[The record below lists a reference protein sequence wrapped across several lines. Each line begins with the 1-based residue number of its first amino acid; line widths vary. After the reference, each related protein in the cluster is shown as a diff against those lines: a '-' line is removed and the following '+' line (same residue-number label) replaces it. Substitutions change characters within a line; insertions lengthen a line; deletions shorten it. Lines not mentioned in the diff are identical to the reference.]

1 MSHSI
6 FAKSTLRQPIRTVLL
21 LLITAL
27 MVFAFTARAAEYLLV
42 KQETE
47 RLGSYYRAIGQLSRV
62 DQDHGASADEAISL
76 LENDPRVAFVDQ
88 PRYLSAVIQD
98 IYNADIGGQ
107 TRFAVANTK
116 NLDFFFTG
124 IFKGTAETES
134 GDVLFIFEPE
144 ELLNGYSEFIEA
156 GRNVIIIVSQDEAI
170 DTVGIVKAMEMG
182 ERYLV
187 RGRFDSFDMSFY
199 LAHIPVRFYALP
211 LAENAPLF
219 YHIAA
224 GEELD
229 WSAPALSGVAAEMQR
244 CRDEQSALLA
254 VTTRDMS
261 AMPMV
266 HSNTRLYLTDG
277 RWLDS
282 TDQAMH
288 NKVCVINDAFA
299 QLRGLRVGDTITLTF
314 RNVLTSYGYIDYP
327 ANGDIPDYE
336 TASDTFEIVGLY
348 DYLKDDMRRS
358 SSSFYRNYAYFVD
371 SAVPAA
377 FDAFEDVR
385 TAGDLS
391 FVLTSPA
398 LEAEFLTQ
406 TQEQLSALGLRAE
419 FLENGWADFQVAVRP
434 MLHASLY
441 NLTVFALILPTA
453 LCVVAFFYFRARRRE
468 IAIARALGLPAG
480 VCMRQGALPLV
491 LIGFVGTVCGTVSG
505 WQYTLDHGMDT
516 LASLSAYGGDT
527 AEIVLP
533 YSWLAAIF
541 GGIFLLVLLL
551 ALGGTAYLSHRPTLE
566 LLQGGVQAKQKEKK
580 AAAQASLDMGQETA
594 ETQVSA
600 AAWTQ
605 PLPAVTMAK
614 RSSGIA
620 HMLRFVGC
628 HVRRSKAKSLLV
640 FLLAAL
646 FTVGLAAIRISIL
659 NSTAKVD
666 ELYQTVNV
674 NLELVKR
681 DSLTDVDGGF
691 ISQSTIDRIADTGFI
706 SNFYGEAECGVLDIK
721 RREDVRPA
729 AGGAP
734 AVSTDSTSQARQR
747 ALYSLRSFTELD
759 SFLSGNGSGV
769 DILYHTGWDESMFL
783 PQDWGTYEEAR
794 DWQSVLPVLLPQ
806 EIYEGYRITPG
817 ERIIM
822 KIERG
827 NGLDLIM
834 EVAGTYTGRVS
845 GGSTPV
851 ILTPAGV
858 MDVIMKGFPY
868 YSTARFNIDPA
879 RNRELNTFRA
889 ALDEII
895 NANRAGLVPLRTLL
909 LDEDLRNAIEPLE
922 DSIRLMEVLYPVALA
937 LSLLAAAGVSAL
949 LILTEARE
957 AAIMRV
963 LGTTK
968 LRSRIML
975 VLQIV
980 FVVLAGLLIGLT
992 AALGWSSSAGL
1003 ALAIFDMSALRAVA
1017 YLICAVTGSTAG
1029 AVTVTNRP
1037 PLELL
1042 QVKE

>member
-1 MSHSI
+1 MKINIFLHS
-6 FAKSTLRQPIRTVLL
+6 TRRQPIRTVLL

-62 DQDHGASADEAISL
+62 DQDHGTSADEAISL

-88 PRYLSAVIQD
+88 PRYLSAVMQD
-98 IYNADIGGQ
+98 IYNADTGGS
-107 TRFAVANTK
+107 TRFAVGNTK
-116 NLDFFFTG
+116 NLDFYFTAIFRG
-124 IFKGTAETES
+124 ISETAY
-134 GDVLFIFEPE
+134 GDVLFAFEPE
-144 ELLNGYSEFIEA
+144 ELLSGYPQFMA
-156 GRNVIIIVSQDEAI
+156 DGRSVLLVVSRDDGI
-170 DTVGIVKAMEMG
+170 DTVELVNSLQTG

-187 RGRFDSFDMSFY
+187 RGRFGRFD
-199 LAHIPVRFYALP
+199 LAGVPIRFDAIP

-229 WSAPALSGVAAEMQR
+229 WSAPALSGVAEEMRQ
-244 CRDEQSALLA
+244 CRGEQSALMA
-254 VTTRDMS
+254 VTTGDMS

-266 HSNTRLYLTDG
+266 YSDDHLYLTDG

-282 TDQAMH
+282 TDQAAH

-299 QLRGLRVGDTITLTF
+299 QLRGLKVGDTITLTF
-314 RNVLTSYGYIDYP
+314 RNVLTSYGYIVYP
-327 ANGDIPDYE
+327 ADGDIPDYE
-336 TASDTFEIVGLY
+336 TVSDTFEIVGLY
-348 DYLKDDMRRS
+348 DYLDADMQRRT
-358 SSSFYRNYAYFVD
+358 FYRNYAYFVD

-385 TAGDLS
+385 TTGDLS
-391 FVLTSPA
+391 FVLTAPA
-398 LEAEFLTQ
+398 LEAEFLAQ
-406 TQEQLSALGLRAE
+406 TQERLSALGLRAE
-419 FLENGWADFQVAVRP
+419 FLENGWADFQAAVQP

-441 NLTVFALILPTA
+441 NLIIFTIILPTA
-453 LCVVAFFYFRARRRE
+453 LCVVAFFYFRARRRD
-468 IAIARALGLPAG
+468 IAIARALGVPAG
-480 VCMRQGALPLV
+480 VCMRQGALPLA
-491 LIGFVGTVCGTVSG
+491 LIGLAGTVCGAVPG
-505 WQYTLDHGMDT
+505 WQYTLNHGADT
-516 LASLSAYGGDT
+516 LASLSAYGGGT
-527 AEIVLP
+527 AEISLP

-551 ALGGTAYLSHRPTLE
+551 ALGGMAYLSHRPTLE

-580 AAAQASLDMGQETA
+580 AAAQASPDMGQETA
-594 ETQVSA
+594 GAQVSA
-600 AAWTQ
+600 AAWAQ
-605 PLPAVTMAK
+605 PLPAVTTAK
-614 RSSGIA
+614 RSFSIA
-620 HMLRFVGC
+620 HALRFVGC
-628 HVRRSKAKSLLV
+628 YIRRSKAKGLLV

-646 FTVGLAAIRISIL
+646 FTVGLAAIQVSIL

-666 ELYQTVNV
+666 ELYQTVSV
-674 NLELVKR
+674 DLELVKR
-681 DSLTDVDGGF
+681 NTSTDFKGGF
-691 ISQSTIDRIADTGFI
+691 IPRSTINHIADTGFI
-706 SNFYGEAECGVLDIK
+706 SGFYGEAEYGVLDIK
-721 RREDVRPA
+721 RWEDFHA
-729 AGGAP
+729 ALGSAP
-734 AVSTDSTSQARQR
+734 AGSPASASQLEPK
-747 ALYSLRSFTELD
+747 ALYSLHSFSDLD
-759 SFLSGNGSGV
+759 VFLSGNGSDV
-769 DILYHTGWDESMFL
+769 DILYHEGWDESMFL
-783 PQDWGTYEEAR
+783 PQDWGTYKEAR

-806 EIYEGYRITPG
+806 EIYEVYRIAPG
-817 ERIIM
+817 ERIVM
-822 KIERG
+822 KMT

-834 EVAGTYTGRVS
+834 EVAGMYTGRVS
-845 GGSTPV
+845 GSKIPA

-858 MDVIMKGFPY
+858 MDAITSGSPY
-868 YSTARFNIDPA
+868 YSTVRFNIDPA

-889 ALDEII
+889 TLDEIVDG
-895 NANRAGLVPLRTLL
+895 NRAGLIPLRALL
-909 LDEDLRNAIEPLE
+909 WDEDLRNAIEPLE
-922 DSIRLMEVLYPVALA
+922 NSIQLMEVLYPVALA

-992 AALGWSSSAGL
+992 AALAWSSSAGL
-1003 ALAIFDMSALRAVA
+1003 ALAIFDMSALRAAA